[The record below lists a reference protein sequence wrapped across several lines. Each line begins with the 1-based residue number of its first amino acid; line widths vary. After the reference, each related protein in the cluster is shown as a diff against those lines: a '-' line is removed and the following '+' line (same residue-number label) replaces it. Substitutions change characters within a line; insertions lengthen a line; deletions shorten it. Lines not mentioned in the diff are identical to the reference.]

1 VDAAALGA
9 IPSGIAAVIS
19 SAVSL
24 WLVRRRERAD
34 CDKRVEEVVR
44 ALHEGIELGRQ

>member
-1 VDAAALGA
+1 VDTAAIGA
-9 IPSGIAAVIS
+9 ILSGIAAVIS

-34 CDKRVEEVVR
+34 CDRRVEEIR
-44 ALHEGIELGRQ
+44 AALREGLELGRR